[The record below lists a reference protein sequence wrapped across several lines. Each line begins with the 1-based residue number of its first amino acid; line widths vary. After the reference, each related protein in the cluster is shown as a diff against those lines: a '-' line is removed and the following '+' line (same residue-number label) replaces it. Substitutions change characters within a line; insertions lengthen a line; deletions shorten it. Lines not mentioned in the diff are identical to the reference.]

1 MKPTAE
7 ERSIVDDY
15 PLSLP
20 GVELEER
27 SKAYREVLSNCFP
40 SGKDAINP
48 FLDLRDFSFT
58 KGSVLFHAT
67 YQEEGKMPSDDFTRE
82 PYLTIYPEPK
92 GEPILR
98 MDAETLPEPMSVAD
112 FKKKLDATVS
122 EAFYKRQIDPHEL
135 LPKEPYLDVHCNA
148 RIKACLNIARGLL
161 EHPEPREHLRTIFQA
176 DIGDIRLKIRYYNK
190 SVSPCNHNSG
200 FSSEDSFEAELLEMK
215 LPTAPDERGAE
226 LVKSFVIPQDAIQQA
241 KDRDAFR
248 KYLNCQITAYSR
260 GNELLLN
267 PLHSSWHGWMRY
279 ELLHAKELN
288 LDGYRDQDGRYH
300 TCANDRAFREVMGK
314 ALLQEPISKTIWL
327 KEKNEKIEDFQ
338 FLGLSRGNRGGL
350 SFVVLT
356 KDRMPLIV
364 PPDAIIPSQMRLAGC
379 PFTEKEYGIPL
390 DKIPKPIQ
398 ERGILNPPKT
408 LQERK
413 PRKDQILALAER
425 RIQTLSQEL
434 QQSFGIDR
442 ESSLRAIH
450 KATIAVKEKPIE
462 KDKLHH

>member
-15 PLSLP
+15 PLCLP
-20 GVELEER
+20 GIDLEEQ
-27 SKAYREVLSNCFP
+27 SKPCREALSGLSGIP
-40 SGKDAINP
+40 SNP
-48 FLDLRDFSFT
+48 LDQIFDPHAASFSFT
-58 KGSVLFHAT
+58 KGSVLFHAEMEAGEKGIP
-67 YQEEGKMPSDDFTRE
+67 YLAISPDPAKGKPVLRLEAETRE
-82 PYLTIYPEPK
+82 
-92 GEPILR
+92 
-98 MDAETLPEPMSVAD
+98 EPMSLAE
-112 FKKKLDATVS
+112 FKQKLDAVVS
-122 EAFYKRQIDPHEL
+122 EAFYKRKLDPHEL
-135 LPKEPYLDVHCNA
+135 LPKDPYLTVHCNGRA
-148 RIKACLNIARGLL
+148 KACLNIARGLL
-161 EHPEPREHLRTIFQA
+161 EHPESRDHLRIIFQA
-176 DIGDIRLKIRYYNK
+176 DIGDIRMRIRYHSKSAYLYNQE
-190 SVSPCNHNSG
+190 
-200 FSSEDSFEAELLEMK
+200 FFEANLLWMRTPSIHNEG
-215 LPTAPDERGAE
+215 GAKC
-226 LVKSFVIPQDAIQQA
+226 VTSFVIPQDVIQQV
-241 KDRDAFR
+241 KDGDAFR
-248 KYLNCQITAYSR
+248 KYLNCQLTAYSR
-260 GNELLLN
+260 GNEGIRNSLY
-267 PLHSSWHGWMRY
+267 SSWHGWMRY
-279 ELLHAKELN
+279 EILHAKELN

-300 TCANDRAFREVMGK
+300 ACANDRAFCEVMGK

-338 FLGLSRGNRGGL
+338 FLGPSHGDRGGL

-356 KDRMPLIV
+356 KDHMPLIV

-398 ERGILNPPKT
+398 ERNILNPPHLLKE
-408 LQERK
+408 QK
-413 PRKDQILALAER
+413 PRKEQILALAER